1 MDHEDLARAE
11 RAAPAEPDLLCRH
24 LRSTGVAAS
33 GVWVIS
39 GWVDISSGI
48 LIVGD
53 WNDSIPRLFKEST
66 TAALRQQGWRDMGSG
81 IHNARGI
88 HPHCFV
94 LMVPLRYIHAAP
106 PGIHLLTSRLLENT
120 APVSAECGRMSN
132 YCNAASNA

>member
-24 LRSTGVAAS
+24 LRSAGVAAS
-33 GVWVIS
+33 GAWVIS

-66 TAALRQQGWRDMGSG
+66 TATLRQQG
-81 IHNARGI
+81 
-88 HPHCFV
+88 
-94 LMVPLRYIHAAP
+94 
-106 PGIHLLTSRLLENT
+106 
-120 APVSAECGRMSN
+120 
-132 YCNAASNA
+132 